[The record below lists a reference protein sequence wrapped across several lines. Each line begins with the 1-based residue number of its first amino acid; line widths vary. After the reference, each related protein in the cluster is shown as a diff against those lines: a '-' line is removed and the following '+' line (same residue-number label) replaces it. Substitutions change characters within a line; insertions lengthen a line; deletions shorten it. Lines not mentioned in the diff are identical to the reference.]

1 MKKFYYDLHVF
12 YSRKDGFSVPI
23 VIEGEES
30 HLEEEVIK
38 YAVDNDLISDED
50 SGQVDSV
57 VEIDEFEYNQMKG
70 I

>member
-1 MKKFYYDLHVF
+1 MKKFYYDLHIF

>member
-12 YSRKDGFSVPI
+12 YSRKDGFSVP
-23 VIEGEES
+23 VMIESEEEL
-30 HLEEEVIK
+30 LEEEVIA
-38 YAVDNDLISDED
+38 YAVKNDLICDED

-57 VEIDEFEYNQMKG
+57 VAIEEFEYNQMKG